1 MQINNIKIDNEP
13 LYLIGDLHTNYK
25 GLKEQLESDKL
36 LKDCTFIFLGD
47 MDFRDEETAYNQF
60 KKLDKML
67 YDRNINSYV
76 IRGNHDNP
84 KLWESK
90 MFDLGV
96 PDGIPFWNKF
106 FSFRPI
112 GSHTRIIINDNVGI
126 ALSGAITLNRSD
138 LKEGINYWPEHDK
151 VELPP
156 DFIDYGEGLK
166 NIDFVIGH
174 TGPIYNDIFKDQKTD
189 YEMYLKDGFLVKD
202 LENEQKLLRS
212 ILKRYR
218 PKRWYCGHYH
228 FEKDTKF
235 VWDNWSDDGVIHLKI
250 VPKQKIMRIA

>member
-1 MQINNIKIDNEP
+1 MLINNIKIDNVP
-13 LYLIGDLHTNYK
+13 VYLIGDLHTNYK
-25 GLKEQLESDKL
+25 SFKEQFENDKS

-84 KLWESK
+84 KLWGSDA
-90 MFDLGV
+90 FDCTFN
-96 PDGIPFWNKF
+96 DIRFWNKF
-106 FSFRPI
+106 LSFRPI
-112 GSHTRIIINDNVGI
+112 GSHTRITINGNIGI
-126 ALSGAITLNRSD
+126 ALSGAVTINRAD
-138 LKEGINYWPEHDK
+138 LKEGINYWSEHDK
-151 VELPP
+151 IELPP

-174 TGPIYNDIFKDQKTD
+174 TGPVHNDIFKEQKTGC
-189 YEMYLKDGFLVKD
+189 EKYLKDGFLVQD
-202 LENEQKLLRS
+202 LDEEQKLLRG

-235 VWDNWSDDGVIHLKI
+235 VWDNWSDDGIIHLKI
-250 VPKQKIMRIA
+250 VPKHGIMRIA

>member
-1 MQINNIKIDNEP
+1 MLINNIKIDSEP

-25 GLKEQLESDKL
+25 AFKEQFENDKS

-84 KLWESK
+84 KLWESE

-96 PDGIPFWNKF
+96 GDDLPFWNKF

-112 GSHTRIIINDNVGI
+112 GSHTRISINGNVGI
-126 ALSGAITLNRSD
+126 ALSGAVTINRAD
-138 LKEGINYWPEHDK
+138 LKEGINYWPKYDK

-174 TGPIYNDIFKDQKTD
+174 TGPVHNDIFKEQKTGC
-189 YEMYLKDGFLVKD
+189 EKYLQDGFLVQD
-202 LENEQKLLRS
+202 LDNEQKLLRG
-212 ILKRYR
+212 ILRRYR

-250 VPKQKIMRIA
+250 VPKHGIMRIA

>member
-1 MQINNIKIDNEP
+1 MLINNIKIDNEP

-25 GLKEQLESDKL
+25 AFKEQFENDKS

-84 KLWESK
+84 KLWESE

-96 PDGIPFWNKF
+96 GDNLPFWNKF

-112 GSHTRIIINDNVGI
+112 GSHTRISINGNVGI
-126 ALSGAITLNRSD
+126 ALSGAVTINRAD
-138 LKEGINYWPEHDK
+138 LKEGINYWPKYDK

-174 TGPIYNDIFKDQKTD
+174 TGPVHNDIFKEQKTGC
-189 YEMYLKDGFLVKD
+189 EKYLQDGFLVQD
-202 LENEQKLLRS
+202 LDDEQKLLRG
-212 ILKRYR
+212 ILRRYR

-250 VPKQKIMRIA
+250 VPKHGIMRIA

>member
-1 MQINNIKIDNEP
+1 MLTENIKIDNESV
-13 LYLIGDLHTNYK
+13 YLIGDLHTNYK
-25 GLKEQLESDKL
+25 EFKEQFESDKT

-47 MDFRDEETAYNQF
+47 MDFRDEESAYNQF

-67 YDRNINSYV
+67 HERNITSYI

-84 KLWESK
+84 KLWESDF
-90 MFDLGV
+90 MTEDTA
-96 PDGIPFWNKF
+96 FWNKF
-106 FSFRPI
+106 LSFRPI
-112 GSHTRIIINDNVGI
+112 GSHTRITINNNVGI
-126 ALSGAITLNRSD
+126 IVSGAVTINRAD

-174 TGPIYNDIFKDQKTD
+174 TGPVHNDIFKEQQMGC
-189 YEMYLKDGFLVKD
+189 ERYLKDGFLVKD
-202 LENEQKLLRS
+202 LENEQKLLRG

-235 VWDNWSDDGVIHLKI
+235 VWDNWSDDGTIHLKI
-250 VPKQKIMRIA
+250 VPKYGILRIA